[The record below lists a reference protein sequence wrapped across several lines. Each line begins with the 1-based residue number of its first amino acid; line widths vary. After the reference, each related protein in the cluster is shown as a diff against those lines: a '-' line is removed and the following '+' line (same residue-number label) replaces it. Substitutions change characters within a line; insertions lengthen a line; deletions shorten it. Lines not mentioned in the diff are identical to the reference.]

1 MYYLDIKT
9 PMINFQEYRNSLYVD
24 KTLMIDKIQNRIRTL
39 NKYICITRP
48 RRFGKTMNANMLA
61 AYFTK
66 GYDSRELFKG
76 LKNIKGT

>member
-39 NKYICITRP
+39 NPTYLLSLKSESSACFWIKDMQICWLLILQ
-48 RRFGKTMNANMLA
+48 KVMIVEN
-61 AYFTK
+61 YSK
-66 GYDSRELFKG
+66 D
-76 LKNIKGT
+76 